1 MDSGFQIGDSK
12 FPICGTCITDSI
24 ASGIPD
30 SWDWVHDS
38 KSWIPDSKA
47 ENSGLNKQKTFQ
59 MPESELFYMARL
71 AETKANQGVEEV

>member
-1 MDSGFQIGDSK
+1 MWNLDYGPD
-12 FPICGTCITDSI
+12 CC
-24 ASGIPD
+24 GIPD

-59 MPESELFYMARL
+59 MPESELFYTARL
-71 AETKANQGVEEV
+71 AETKAKQGVGEV